1 MIRTREDSAQRV
13 SGDMHGLIVQ
23 RAKELRSPPAP
34 GSVQDEVT
42 TRQVGTSQSPSLRAL
57 CCAHICECDVGSPNC
72 GRFYKGLRH
81 FDYTENDRM
90 ARMTIG

>member
-1 MIRTREDSAQRV
+1 MDAWLNRAAC
-13 SGDMHGLIVQ
+13 
-23 RAKELRSPPAP
+23 RAKVLRSPPAP